1 MKGLELSERY
11 FYELGLPMLA
21 AKYPGYRD
29 RIAAG
34 LVGEGSEC
42 FGFDDEISRDHD
54 WGPSFCLWLS
64 REDYE
69 AIGESL
75 QNDVNKLPREFSGI
89 QARKDSFWGKGRTG
103 VFEIGEFYRR
113 FLGTDQVPVS
123 LKEWRVIPEGN
134 LAVATNGKV
143 FIDPPGKFTEFRERL
158 IEFYP
163 EDIRLNKIAS
173 RCMTMAQSGQYN
185 YLRCAGRGE
194 YLAAEYA
201 KAQFAAD
208 AISMVFLINRRYR
221 PFYKWMHR
229 AMKTLPILGDTIY
242 ELLFRLFAVNESEP
256 EELRFERKS
265 DLVEQVCQCLIHELR
280 REGLS
285 NSASDFL
292 LDHGPQV
299 QLKIEN
305 PEIRK
310 IPVWL
315 E

>member
-21 AKYPGYRD
+21 EKYLGYRD

-64 REDYE
+64 REDHE
-69 AIGESL
+69 AIGASL
-75 QNDVNKLPREFSGI
+75 QNEVDTLPRAFRGI
-89 QARKDSFWGKGRTG
+89 EARKDSCWGRGRTG
-103 VFEIGEFYRR
+103 VFVIGEFYRR
-113 FLGTDQVPVS
+113 FLGIDRLPAS
-123 LKEWRVIPEGN
+123 LKEWRAIPEGN
-134 LAVATNGKV
+134 LAVATNGRV
-143 FIDPPGKFTEFRERL
+143 FMDPAGKFTEFREKL
-158 IEFYP
+158 KEFYP

-185 YLRCAGRGE
+185 FLRCARRGE

-201 KAQFAAD
+201 KSQFAAD
-208 AISMVFLINRRYR
+208 AISMVFLLNRRYR

-229 AMKTLPILGDTIY
+229 ALKTLPILGNTVF
-242 ELLFRLFAVNESEP
+242 ELLFRLFDATEPGSEN
-256 EELRFERKS
+256 LKCERKNNFI
-265 DLVEQVCQCLIHELR
+265 EQVCHCVIQELQ

-285 NSASDFL
+285 NSTSDFL

-299 QLKIEN
+299 QSKIAD
-305 PEIRK
+305 PVIRK

>member
-11 FYELGLPMLA
+11 FFELGLPMLA
-21 AKYPGYRD
+21 EKFPGYRE

-54 WGPSFCLWLS
+54 WGPSFCLWLT
-64 REDYE
+64 REDHE

-75 QNDVNKLPREFSGI
+75 QNELDKLPGEFRGFA
-89 QARKDSFWGKGRTG
+89 ARKDSLWGRGRTG

-113 FLGTDQVPVS
+113 FIGSDQVPGS
-123 LKEWRVIPEGN
+123 LKEWRAIPEGN

-143 FIDPPGKFTEFRERL
+143 FIDPAGKFTEFRERL
-158 IEFYP
+158 KGFYP
-163 EDIRLNKIAS
+163 EDIRLKKIAS
-173 RCMTMAQSGQYN
+173 RCMSMAQSGQYN
-185 YLRCAGRGE
+185 FLRCARRGE

-201 KAQFAAD
+201 KSQFAAD
-208 AISMVFLINRRYR
+208 AISMVFLLNRRYR

-229 AMKTLPILGDTIY
+229 AMKTLPVLGETVF
-242 ELLFRLFAVNESEP
+242 ELLSRLYDAEEP
-256 EELRFERKS
+256 GAERLKYERKN
-265 DLVEQVCQCLIHELR
+265 DLIEQVSLCVIQELQ

-285 NSASDFL
+285 TSASDFL

-299 QLKIEN
+299 QLGIAD
-305 PEIRK
+305 PMIGK

>member
-11 FYELGLPMLA
+11 FFELGLPMLA
-21 AKYPGYRD
+21 EKFPGYLE

-54 WGPSFCLWLS
+54 WGPSFCLWLT
-64 REDYE
+64 REDRE

-75 QNDVNKLPREFSGI
+75 QNEVDKLPKVFRGI
-89 QARKDSFWGKGRTG
+89 AARKDSVWGRGRTG

-113 FLGTDQVPVS
+113 FIGSDQVPGS
-123 LKEWRVIPEGN
+123 LKEWRAIPEGN

-143 FIDPPGKFTEFRERL
+143 FLDLAGKFTEFRERL
-158 IEFYP
+158 MDFYP
-163 EDIRLNKIAS
+163 EDIRLKKIAC
-173 RCMTMAQSGQYN
+173 RCMSMAQSGQYN
-185 YLRCAGRGE
+185 FLRCASRGE

-201 KAQFAAD
+201 KSQFAAD
-208 AISMVFLINRRYR
+208 AISMVFLLNRRYR

-229 AMKTLPILGDTIY
+229 ALKTLPVLGETVF
-242 ELLFRLFAVNESEP
+242 ELLSRLYDADQPGAESLKYES
-256 EELRFERKS
+256 KN
-265 DLVEQVCQCLIHELR
+265 DLIEQVCLCVIKELQ

-285 NSASDFL
+285 TSASDFL

-299 QLKIEN
+299 QLRIAD
-305 PEIRK
+305 PMIGK

>member
-1 MKGLELSERY
+1 MKGLVLSERY

-21 AKYPGYRD
+21 EKYPGYQE

-54 WGPSFCLWLS
+54 WGPSFCLWLT
-64 REDYE
+64 REDHE

-75 QNDVNKLPREFSGI
+75 QNELDNLPGEFRGFA
-89 QARKDSFWGKGRTG
+89 ARKDSLWGRGRTG

-113 FLGTDQVPVS
+113 FLGSDQVPGS
-123 LKEWRVIPEGN
+123 LREWRAIPEGN

-143 FIDPPGKFTEFRERL
+143 FIDPAGKFTEFREKL
-158 IEFYP
+158 KEFYP
-163 EDIRLNKIAS
+163 EDIRLKKIAS
-173 RCMTMAQSGQYN
+173 RCMSMAQSGQYN
-185 YLRCAGRGE
+185 FLRCARRGE

-201 KAQFAAD
+201 KSQFAAD
-208 AISMVFLINRRYR
+208 AISMVFLLNRRYR

-229 AMKTLPILGDTIY
+229 AMKMLPVLGNTVF
-242 ELLFRLFAVNESEP
+242 ELLSRLYDAEEP
-256 EELRFERKS
+256 GAERLKYERKN
-265 DLVEQVCQCLIHELR
+265 DLIEQVSLCVIHELQ

-285 NSASDFL
+285 ASASDFL

-299 QLKIEN
+299 QLGIAD
-305 PEIRK
+305 PMIRK

>member
-21 AKYPGYRD
+21 GKYPGYRE

-42 FGFDDEISRDHD
+42 FGFDDVISRDHD

-69 AIGESL
+69 AIGASL
-75 QNDVNKLPREFSGI
+75 QNEVDNLPREFRGI
-89 QARKDSFWGKGRTG
+89 EARKDSCWGRGRTG
-103 VFEIGEFYRR
+103 VFAIGEFYRR
-113 FLGTDQVPVS
+113 FLGIDRVPCS
-123 LKEWRVIPEGN
+123 LKEWRAIPEGN
-134 LAVATNGKV
+134 LAVATNGRV
-143 FIDPPGKFTEFRERL
+143 FMDPAGKFSEFRERL
-158 IEFYP
+158 KGFYP
-163 EDIRLNKIAS
+163 EDIRLKKIAC
-173 RCMTMAQSGQYN
+173 RCMSMAQSGQYN
-185 YLRCAGRGE
+185 FLRCARRGE

-201 KAQFAAD
+201 KSQFAAD
-208 AISMVFLINRRYR
+208 AISLVFLLNRRYR

-229 AMKTLPILGDTIY
+229 AMKTLPVLGNTVFD
-242 ELLFRLFAVNESEP
+242 LLSRLFDADEP
-256 EELRFERKS
+256 GAENLKFERKNNCI
-265 DLVEQVCQCLIHELR
+265 EQVCLCVIQELQ

-285 NSASDFL
+285 NSTSDFL

-299 QLKIEN
+299 QLKIAD
-305 PEIRK
+305 PVIRK